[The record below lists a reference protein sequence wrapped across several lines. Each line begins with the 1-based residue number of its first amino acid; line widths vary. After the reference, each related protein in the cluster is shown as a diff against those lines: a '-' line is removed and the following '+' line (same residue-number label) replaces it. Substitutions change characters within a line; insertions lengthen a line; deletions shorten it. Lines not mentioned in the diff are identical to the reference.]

1 MIYFDNAATSWPKPS
16 MVSDAV
22 AEALQK
28 AGNPGRGAHESAAWA
43 AQKIYSV
50 REKLA
55 ELFQIKDPLRI
66 AFTQNAT
73 HALNI
78 AVNLCFGEILTT
90 SMEHNSVLRPVFD
103 RGFYNIVKASADGFL
118 RAEDVISKISDITGA
133 VVVTHASN
141 VTGTVYDIE
150 KIGAVCRNRRILFVV
165 DASQTAG
172 TVPIDVER
180 MQIDVLC
187 FSGHKSLLGPQGTGG
202 IYVREGIPIRPFM
215 LGGTGSKSF
224 DPVQPKEMPEC
235 FEAGTMNTH
244 GIAGLGAGID
254 FIRRTGMDVIA
265 QKEAMLRDYFVKEVS
280 KLGTYKIFGR
290 KDVAATATVSIT
302 KGDMDSMLL
311 AEQLSDAG
319 IAVRGGFHCAPLA
332 HRTLGTEKTG
342 TVRFG
347 FGFFNTRA
355 EIDAAV
361 AVLRRL

>member
-16 MVSDAV
+16 LVSDAV
-22 AEALQK
+22 AEALKK

-43 AQKIYSV
+43 AQKLYSV
-50 REKLA
+50 RENLA
-55 ELFQIKDPLRI
+55 ELFHIKDPLRI

-78 AVNLCFGEILTT
+78 AVNLCLGEILTT
-90 SMEHNSVLRPVFD
+90 SMEHNSVLRPVFH
-103 RGFYNIVKASADGFL
+103 RGFYNIVRASPEGFL

-133 VVVTHASN
+133 VIVTHASN

-150 KIGAVCRNRRILFVV
+150 KIGAVCRARRILFIV

-180 MQIDVLC
+180 MHIDVLC
-187 FSGHKSLLGPQGTGG
+187 FSGHKSLMGPQGTGG

-224 DPVQPKEMPEC
+224 EPVQPSEMPEC

-244 GIAGLGAGID
+244 GIAGLGAGIT
-254 FIRRTGMDVIA
+254 FIRRTGMETIA
-265 QKEAMLRDYFVKEVS
+265 QKETMLRDYFIKEVS
-280 KLGTYKIFGR
+280 ALGKYKIYGR
-290 KDVAATATVSIT
+290 RDVISTGAVSVLKEGT
-302 KGDMDSMLL
+302 DSMVL

-347 FGFFNTRA
+347 FSYFNTKE
-355 EIDAAV
+355 EIDTAV
-361 AVLRRL
+361 TILKRL